1 MFFNDNIAAS
11 NWMTQNRLRVVRMTF
26 PPLPPLSDSLVSAM
40 SNTIHN
46 IGREKIVYV
55 LAILVSTLYL
65 HCRLTKERNETKW
78 NETEGKRKRAR
89 QWR

>member
-1 MFFNDNIAAS
+1 
-11 NWMTQNRLRVVRMTF
+11 MTQNRLRVVRMIP

-55 LAILVSTLYL
+55 LAILVSTLL
-65 HCRLTKERNETKW
+65 FNERTKRNETK
-78 NETEGKRKRAR
+78 RKGRESGR
-89 QWR
+89 VNDVSVIVS